1 MLVVLTL
8 AITAVLAATP
18 LAPPAM
24 GKAKP
29 RPDLIVTKAVRI
41 AGGDEYAFKGKDGTL
56 KLRFVTKNARNR
68 GHDAAA
74 HPSRTGIFLV
84 PAHSSDPSPNRLKLG
99 SRQVPG
105 LAPGDS
111 HKTTASEV
119 VSTAILPLGAYKVLV
134 CADVDR
140 PRINERSESNN
151 CRQAGNFYVAQ
162 ESWRGSVNGIGSAN
176 GAARAETWKTLGAH
190 FDFGTYFG
198 GGVFFYDFFGTVT
211 WNDHGVNSGGCTV
224 DGHGEKTFDHVPE
237 LVLDYN
243 AGTYKSKVHIDR
255 FYTITLS
262 GGGGLPCSGTPP
274 GPANQ
279 DILSIPASTPLVFEQ
294 NRLNGQYSTGGGE
307 GTTWNWDLQ

>member
-8 AITAVLAATP
+8 AITAVLAAIPLTP
-18 LAPPAM
+18 SATA
-24 GKAKP
+24 KAKP
-29 RPDLIVTKAVRI
+29 RPDLIVAKAVRT
-41 AGGDEYAFKGKDGTL
+41 AGGDEYAFKGKDAAL
-56 KLRFVTKNARNR
+56 KLRFVTKNVKKT

-74 HPSRTGIFLV
+74 AASRTGIFLV
-84 PAHSSDPSPNRLKLG
+84 PAHSSDPTPDRLKLG
-99 SRQVPG
+99 SRQIPA
-105 LAPGDS
+105 LAPGAS
-111 HKTTASEV
+111 KTKAASEV

-134 CADVDR
+134 CADFQH
-140 PRINERSESNN
+140 RIKERSETNN
-151 CRQAGNFYVAQ
+151 CRGAGDFYVAQ
-162 ESWRGSVNGIGSAN
+162 ESWRGSVTGIGAAN
-176 GAARAETWKTLGAH
+176 GAARAEKWKTLGAH

-211 WNDHGVNSGGCTV
+211 WDDHGANSGGCTV

-255 FYTITLS
+255 FYTITIT
-262 GGGGLPCSGTPP
+262 GGGGFPCNSTAP

-279 DILSIPASTPLVFEQ
+279 DILSIPATTPLLFDQ
-294 NRLNGQYSTGGGE
+294 NQLKGQFSTGSGE